1 MNTEDLFESF
11 GALDDDL
18 LKRSEHRGKKLNKNA
33 YSTIGLS
40 ARRSAQMGIKMKKRR
55 KASELLKYGS
65 IAACLV
71 VILGISILFID
82 NESPN
87 PTPVVPEISI
97 ISDNNDDISDE
108 ETDLQVKSERYV
120 NVSMLLASN
129 ESIETQ
135 AHKIAL
141 VEIENYSAH
150 YYKVASVESDILQES
165 IGHDVPGTQMWYKVS
180 GHEDM
185 QYLIFNDNNEYSLW
199 KFESFQEE
207 SYPYSDVLQIIYN
220 IHSAEDIDKVI
231 VAPANMDN
239 SDKGQ
244 AIQEEIG
251 TNVVTDDKAIE
262 TIYNVLVGLICYG
275 GNNWDMIGLEE
286 DTPSSMQNQVRAGR
300 FLTMATSQGMEV
312 DTLKYT
318 GISGMF
324 YEYGGIAYSALTMEE
339 KTAVEKI
346 LNIELPYETDNS
358 VAEQNKQTE
367 SNEPEASRA
376 AQDIPVDEETYQEAR
391 EYSAELTDLQNRIS
405 QAMMNKELPFV
416 TSSAIYENPDRIH
429 VTVNTTD
436 EDLIAKLQAFDTT
449 GKLLEIEYSEQRI
462 WNK

>member
-18 LKRSEHRGKKLNKNA
+18 LKRSEHRGK
-33 YSTIGLS
+33 
-40 ARRSAQMGIKMKKRR
+40 KMKKRR

-97 ISDNNDDISDE
+97 IADNNDDISDE

-129 ESIETQ
+129 ESIETL

-251 TNVVTDDKAIE
+251 TSIVTDDKAIE

-429 VTVNTTD
+429 VRVNTTD
-436 EDLIAKLQAFDTT
+436 KDLIAKLQAFDTT

>member
-1 MNTEDLFESF
+1 M
-11 GALDDDL
+11 
-18 LKRSEHRGKKLNKNA
+18 
-33 YSTIGLS
+33 
-40 ARRSAQMGIKMKKRR
+40 
-55 KASELLKYGS
+55 KYGS

-71 VILGISILFID
+71 AILGVSMLFID

-97 ISDNNDDISDE
+97 IADNNDDISDE
-108 ETDLQVKSERYV
+108 QTDLQDESERYV
-120 NVSMLLASN
+120 NISMLLASN
-129 ESIETQ
+129 ESIETL
-135 AHKIAL
+135 AHKI
-141 VEIENYSAH
+141 VFIEIKNYSAH

-358 VAEQNKQTE
+358 VTGQNKE
-367 SNEPEASRA
+367 SDSNELEESRET
-376 AQDIPVDEETYQEAR
+376 QDVPVDEGAYQEAR

-405 QAMMNKELPFV
+405 QAMMNNELPFV

-429 VTVNTTD
+429 VRVNTTD

-449 GKLLEIEYSEQRI
+449 GKLLEIEYSEHGIQ
-462 WNK
+462 NE

>member
-18 LKRSEHRGKKLNKNA
+18 LKRSEHRGK
-33 YSTIGLS
+33 
-40 ARRSAQMGIKMKKRR
+40 KMKKRR

-97 ISDNNDDISDE
+97 IADNNDDISDE

>member
-18 LKRSEHRGKKLNKNA
+18 LKRSEHRGK
-33 YSTIGLS
+33 
-40 ARRSAQMGIKMKKRR
+40 KMKKRR

-97 ISDNNDDISDE
+97 IADNNDDISDE

-129 ESIETQ
+129 ESIETL

>member
-18 LKRSEHRGKKLNKNA
+18 LKRSEHRGK
-33 YSTIGLS
+33 
-40 ARRSAQMGIKMKKRR
+40 KMKKRR

-97 ISDNNDDISDE
+97 IADNNDDISDE

-129 ESIETQ
+129 ESIETL

-449 GKLLEIEYSEQRI
+449 GKLLEIEYSEQGI
-462 WNK
+462 QNK

>member
-18 LKRSEHRGKKLNKNA
+18 LKRSEHRGK
-33 YSTIGLS
+33 
-40 ARRSAQMGIKMKKRR
+40 KMKKRR

-97 ISDNNDDISDE
+97 IADNNDDISDE

-129 ESIETQ
+129 ESIETL

-405 QAMMNKELPFV
+405 QAMMNNELPFV

-429 VTVNTTD
+429 VRVNTTD
-436 EDLIAKLQAFDTT
+436 KDLIAKLQAFDTT

>member
-18 LKRSEHRGKKLNKNA
+18 LKRSEHRGK
-33 YSTIGLS
+33 
-40 ARRSAQMGIKMKKRR
+40 KMKKRR

-97 ISDNNDDISDE
+97 IADNNDDISDE

-129 ESIETQ
+129 ESIETL

-449 GKLLEIEYSEQRI
+449 GKLLEIEYSEHGIQ
-462 WNK
+462 NK

>member
-1 MNTEDLFESF
+1 M
-11 GALDDDL
+11 
-18 LKRSEHRGKKLNKNA
+18 
-33 YSTIGLS
+33 
-40 ARRSAQMGIKMKKRR
+40 
-55 KASELLKYGS
+55 
-65 IAACLV
+65 
-71 VILGISILFID
+71 
-82 NESPN
+82 
-87 PTPVVPEISI
+87 
-97 ISDNNDDISDE
+97 
-108 ETDLQVKSERYV
+108 
-120 NVSMLLASN
+120 
-129 ESIETQ
+129 
-135 AHKIAL
+135 
-141 VEIENYSAH
+141 
-150 YYKVASVESDILQES
+150 ESDILQES

-251 TNVVTDDKAIE
+251 TSIVTDDKAIE
-262 TIYNVLVGLICYG
+262 TIYSVLVGLTCYG
-275 GNNWDMIGLEE
+275 GNNWDMIGLGE
-286 DTPSSMQNQVRAGR
+286 DTPSAMQNQVRAGR
-300 FLTMATSQGMEV
+300 FLTIATSQGMEI

-346 LNIELPYETDNS
+346 LNIEFPYETDNS
-358 VAEQNKQTE
+358 FTGQNKE
-367 SNEPEASRA
+367 SDSSELEESRET
-376 AQDIPVDEETYQEAR
+376 QDVPVDEETYQEAR

-405 QAMMNKELPFV
+405 QAMMNNELPFV

-429 VTVNTTD
+429 VRVNTTD
-436 EDLIAKLQAFDTT
+436 KDLIAKLQAFDTT
-449 GKLLEIEYSEQRI
+449 GKLLEIEYSEHGIQ
-462 WNK
+462 NK

>member
-18 LKRSEHRGKKLNKNA
+18 LKRSEHRGK
-33 YSTIGLS
+33 
-40 ARRSAQMGIKMKKRR
+40 KMKKRR

-97 ISDNNDDISDE
+97 IADNNDDISDE

-129 ESIETQ
+129 ESIETL

-429 VTVNTTD
+429 VRVNTTD
-436 EDLIAKLQAFDTT
+436 KDLIAKLQAFDTT

>member
-18 LKRSEHRGKKLNKNA
+18 LKRSEHRGK
-33 YSTIGLS
+33 
-40 ARRSAQMGIKMKKRR
+40 KMKKRR

-97 ISDNNDDISDE
+97 IADNNDDISDE

-129 ESIETQ
+129 ESIETL

-141 VEIENYSAH
+141 VEIENYSAP

>member
-18 LKRSEHRGKKLNKNA
+18 LKRSEYRGK
-33 YSTIGLS
+33 
-40 ARRSAQMGIKMKKRR
+40 KMKKRR

-97 ISDNNDDISDE
+97 IADNNDDISDE

-129 ESIETQ
+129 ESIETL